1 MLLVVE
7 GVCRNPGAV
16 TRVRETGEKVRREI
30 SVMVAT
36 AVGAGRREQGQCFVL
51 HER

>member
-1 MLLVVE
+1 MQE
-7 GVCRNPGAV
+7 SGAV
-16 TRVRETGEKVRREI
+16 TRVREIREKVRREI

-36 AVGAGRREQGQCFVL
+36 TVGAERREQGHCFVL